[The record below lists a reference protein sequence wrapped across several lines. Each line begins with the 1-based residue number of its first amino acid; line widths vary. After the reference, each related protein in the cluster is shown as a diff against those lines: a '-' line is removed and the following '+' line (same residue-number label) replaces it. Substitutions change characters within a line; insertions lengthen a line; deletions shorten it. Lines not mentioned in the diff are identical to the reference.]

1 MSVLA
6 SDKMIIDLN
15 YRNKIIDE
23 RQPPGAVVNTHE
35 MFALLTETIAE
46 KRTLEMVEIHDLYKA
61 LNHTHTNVGA
71 ARLFHSLVTPS
82 ESLEL
87 IHAKQE
93 AFLELE
99 ANDKLRNSVA
109 EFLGTFSAGETDL
122 FKFLN
127 VHFHPLFPY
136 GVARR
141 AAKATETMHRAA
153 KAIPQPET
161 IYLDS
166 LLRLIKSFGESPE
179 STLMRK
185 PTYRTTKGIVNRQEK
200 KWYTPA
206 LRFRPGR
213 FSAGSIGPIMPC
225 LLIAGAGYVGLV
237 NEALAE
243 YIALLSGAGVII
255 SSFHGA
261 VIKPL
266 FDYETALLPIRHRLL
281 NSNRFASAIEA
292 VGGLDVLFSFGE
304 FRRNFPHPTVLP
316 EITDGERHYFEAR
329 DLKNPLLAKD
339 DRNYVGNDVSLTDQG
354 VTFITG
360 PNSGGKTTY
369 CKTVIQNQIMGQIG
383 APIVATKARMNI
395 ANHIAYQ
402 APAFDSLNDPEGR
415 FGTELRTTRDIFF
428 TTTPKSLVVLD
439 EIAEGTTSH
448 ERMNQSVAILDGLL
462 AKCNTNLLV
471 THSFELAET
480 FMASNKGQFIQVE
493 FKDDAPTHRFTP
505 GISSDSHASR
515 VAEKIGFST
524 TDIRNHLEE
533 NGYL

>member
-1 MSVLA
+1 MSDLI

-23 RQPPGAVVNTHE
+23 RRPAAAAVDSHK

-61 LNHTHTNVGA
+61 LNHTRTHVGA

-93 AFLELE
+93 GFLELE
-99 ANDKLRNSVA
+99 ANDRLRNAVA
-109 EFLGTFSAGETDL
+109 EYLGVFSEREADL
-122 FKFLN
+122 FRFLN
-127 VHFHPLFPY
+127 VHYHPLFPY
-136 GVARR
+136 GVVKR
-141 AAKATETMHRAA
+141 AAKATDVMHRAA
-153 KAIPQPET
+153 AAIPQPET

-179 STLMRK
+179 SQLVHR
-185 PTYRTTKGIVNRQEK
+185 PTYRTWDGIVTRQEK
-200 KWYTPA
+200 KWHTPA

-213 FSAGSIGPIMPC
+213 LSACSVGPVLPC
-225 LLIAGAGYVGLV
+225 LLTAGAGYAGLV
-237 NEALAE
+237 NEAVAQ
-243 YIALLSGAGVII
+243 YIALLTGGGFFLGSSYGGV
-255 SSFHGA
+255 
-261 VIKPL
+261 VKPL
-266 FDYETALLPIRHRLL
+266 LDYETALLPLRNRLL
-281 NSNRFASAIEA
+281 DSSRFASAIEA

-304 FRRNFPHPTVLP
+304 FRRSFPHPTILP
-316 EITDGERHYFEAR
+316 ELTDGERHYFEAT
-329 DLKNPLLAKD
+329 DLKNPLLAKE
-339 DRNYVGNDVSLTDQG
+339 DRNYVGNDVFLNGQG

-369 CKTVIQNQIMGQIG
+369 CKTVVQSQILGQIG

-395 ANHIAYQ
+395 ATHIAYQ

-428 TTTPKSLVVLD
+428 ATTPKSLVVLD

-448 ERMNQSVAILDGLL
+448 ERLNQSVAILNGLM
-462 AKCNTNLLV
+462 AKCNSNLLV
-471 THSFELAET
+471 THSFELAEK
-480 FMASNKGQFIQVE
+480 FQAEGKGRFIQVE
-493 FKDDAPTHRFTP
+493 FKGNAPTHRLVP
-505 GISSDSHASR
+505 GISCDSHADR
-515 VAEKIGFST
+515 VASKIGFSPD
-524 TDIRNHLEE
+524 DILSHLKE
-533 NGYL
+533 NGYI